1 LIAQTQYNLSA
12 TDLEL
17 VLALVHGNTLGAAGQ
32 RLGVDT
38 STVFRSLRRIERG
51 LGQRLFERSRSG
63 YLASEL
69 AQTLAGHAEQLQSQ
83 LQAARSAAQLL
94 PEQLSGSLRISSTD
108 SILHG
113 LLAPAL
119 RQLSSLHPQLDYELH
134 CGNEL
139 ANLSRR
145 DTDLAIRATKKPPQH
160 LIGKHLGPIRVA
172 LFAAAQGPLSDIQEL
187 SPETRWIAPDDAL
200 PEHPSVLWR
209 QRQYPK
215 IAPTYRVNSIL
226 SVMELVALELGVGV
240 LPLFITQ
247 GRSDLRQISP
257 VLDECQTE
265 LWLLTHPQSRHLR
278 RVATVYSY
286 LAENLRLS

>member
-1 LIAQTQYNLSA
+1 LNAQTQYKLSA
-12 TDLEL
+12 VDLEL
-17 VLALVHGNTLGAAGQ
+17 LLALARGGTLAAAGQ
-32 RLGVDT
+32 RLGLDT
-38 STVFRSLRRIERG
+38 STVFRSLQRIERG

-69 AQTLAGHAEQLQSQ
+69 AQTLAGHAEQLHSQ

-94 PEQLSGSLRISSTD
+94 PEQLSGTLRISTTD

-113 LLAPAL
+113 LVAPAL

-139 ANLSRR
+139 ANLTRH
-145 DTDLAIRATKKPPQH
+145 DADLAIRATKKPPLH

-172 LFAAAQGPLSDIQEL
+172 LYASASEPLTSLQTL
-187 SPETRWIAPDDAL
+187 PPETRWIAPDDAL

-209 QRQYPK
+209 QRHYPK
-215 IAPTYRVNSIL
+215 IVPTYRVNSIL
-226 SVMELVALELGVGV
+226 SVLELVALGLGVGV
-240 LPLFITQ
+240 LPLFLGQ
-247 GRSDLRQISP
+247 GRRDLRQISP

-265 LWLLTHPQSRHLR
+265 LWLLAHPQSRHLR
-278 RVATVYSY
+278 RVATGYSY
-286 LAENLRLS
+286 LAEHLRLT

>member
-1 LIAQTQYNLSA
+1 LSAQTQYKLSTA
-12 TDLEL
+12 DLEL

-32 RLGVDT
+32 RLGIDT
-38 STVFRSLRRIERG
+38 STVFRSLQRIERG

-69 AQTLAGHAEQLQSQ
+69 AQTLAGHAEHVQSQ
-83 LQAARSAAQLL
+83 LQAARSAAQQL
-94 PEQLSGSLRISSTD
+94 PEQLSGSLRISTTD

-160 LIGKHLGPIRVA
+160 LIGRHLGPIRVA
-172 LFAAAQGPLSDIQEL
+172 LFAAAQGPLSNIQEL

-209 QRQYPK
+209 QRHYPK
-215 IAPTYRVNSIL
+215 TTPTYRVNSIL
-226 SVMELVALELGVGV
+226 SVMELLALGLGVGV
-240 LPLFITQ
+240 LPLFLAQ

-257 VLDECQTE
+257 VLEECQTE

-286 LAENLRLS
+286 LAEHLCLR